1 MIRIMIKKMR
11 LIVMMMLIMWV
22 TTVVILMMKIEHLSK
37 PWAFKLL
44 ENGFLKFLSPWAK

>member
-1 MIRIMIKKMR
+1 MIRIMIKEMR

-37 PWAFKLL
+37 PL
-44 ENGFLKFLSPWAK
+44 GI

>member
-1 MIRIMIKKMR
+1 MIKEMR

-37 PWAFKLL
+37 PL
-44 ENGFLKFLSPWAK
+44 GI